1 MKKPDLRAR
10 VLRLLPVAAMLILAG
25 LLLLSGRKL
34 TLHTVLSYT
43 PSSPFRAAAALLLM
57 YALKSL
63 SIVFPILALFAAG
76 GFLFP
81 WQVAIPLNLF
91 GLSIALTLPYLI
103 GRWAG
108 MDEIR
113 TLTEKHP
120 RAQEFLDRQD
130 SHGFFFSFIIRAF
143 GVLSCDL
150 VSMYCGA
157 TRVRYRDYLCGALL
171 GFLPDLIAVTLF
183 GDSATRPGSPMF
195 WVTLGLTVLFSL
207 LSFGG
212 YFLYRHRKNK
222 KGM

>member
-1 MKKPDLRAR
+1 
-10 VLRLLPVAAMLILAG
+10 MLILAG

-108 MDEIR
+108 MMGRVSINSSVFISAPPQPIR
-113 TLTEKHP
+113 LRIRPPAMTE
-120 RAQEFLDRQD
+120 A
-130 SHGFFFSFIIRAF
+130 I
-143 GVLSCDL
+143 
-150 VSMYCGA
+150 
-157 TRVRYRDYLCGALL
+157 
-171 GFLPDLIAVTLF
+171 
-183 GDSATRPGSPMF
+183 
-195 WVTLGLTVLFSL
+195 
-207 LSFGG
+207 
-212 YFLYRHRKNK
+212 
-222 KGM
+222 